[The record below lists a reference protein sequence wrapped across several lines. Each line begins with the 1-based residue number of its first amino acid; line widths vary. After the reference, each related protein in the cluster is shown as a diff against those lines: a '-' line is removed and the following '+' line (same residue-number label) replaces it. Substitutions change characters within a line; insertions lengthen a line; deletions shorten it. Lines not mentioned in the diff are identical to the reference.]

1 MAWEISI
8 TAEGWQEIRDE
19 LERWE
24 DEDLIAAICDDK
36 FEAVY
41 EKAGQ
46 DRAQLAFDAEKQ
58 RLENLPHDLLVDR
71 AFELVEQT
79 NTCENGGFG
88 YWIDREGFHVVWL
101 TDATENGHSPR
112 EQNDHRNGDHDE

>member
-8 TAEGWQEIRDE
+8 SPEGWQEIRQE
-19 LERWE
+19 LEQW
-24 DEDLIAAICDDK
+24 DKDNLIEAICDDK

-41 EKAGQ
+41 EKAGH
-46 DRAQLAFDAEKQ
+46 DHAQRAFDAEKK
-58 RLENLPHDLLVDR
+58 RLEGLPHEILVDR

-79 NTCENGGFG
+79 NTCENGGYA

-101 TDATENGHSPR
+101 PED
-112 EQNDHRNGDHDE
+112 